1 MVVLF
6 LNKDRIINKINEKQ
20 MGKKQIRNFTAEVK
34 TKIVLEM
41 LKEESTTAQLS
52 TKYEV
57 SAKTM
62 QNWKKQFLNNA
73 PLAFEPA
80 KAVSEFK
87 DQIDGLKTQND
98 ELAKAL
104 GKATVERDWAVGK
117 LGSLDISNKKS
128 LVDSKLK
135 TLSKARQCELLQIS
149 RSVVYYKAK
158 VMSLYNLNILN
169 RIDEIYTDNPDYGYR
184 YIHRQLLEDGF
195 NIGKDRVLK
204 YMGTMGIEAIYP
216 HRKKSTSIKD
226 IGHKIHSYLLE
237 PYWTTSGKTN
247 TVYVPHVNQVWSGD
261 ITYIR
266 TNGGFVYLAAII
278 DWHSKAILS
287 YKLSN
292 SMDSELVT
300 DILKE
305 ALEKYPAPQIFN
317 SDQGSQYTGHEHT
330 GILKENNIEISMNG
344 KGRSIDNIVIER
356 FFRTLKYNCIFIND
370 FKDVTELK
378 EGINNYMDKYNNQRF
393 HSSIGY
399 QKPMNVYVVKWD
411 RVNTLAFRRT
421 L

>member
-1 MVVLF
+1 
-6 LNKDRIINKINEKQ
+6 
-20 MGKKQIRNFTAEVK
+20 MGKKQIRNFSAEVK

-41 LKEESTTAQLS
+41 LKEESTIAQLS

-73 PLAFEPA
+73 SLVFEPA

-87 DQIDGLKTQND
+87 DQIEDLKNQND

-104 GKATVERDWAVGK
+104 GKATVERNWAVGK

-135 TLSKARQCELLQIS
+135 TLSKARQCELLQVS
-149 RSVVYYKAK
+149 RSGVYYKPK
-158 VMSLYNLNILN
+158 IMSLYNLNILN

-184 YIHRQLLEDGF
+184 YVHKQLLEDGF
-195 NIGKDRVLK
+195 NIGRDRVLK
-204 YMGTMGIEAIYP
+204 YMGVMGIEAIYP
-216 HRKKSTSIKD
+216 HKKKSISAKD
-226 IGHKIHSYLLE
+226 SQHKIHSYLLGS
-237 PYWTTSGKTN
+237 YWTKSGKSKS
-247 TVYVPHVNQVWSGD
+247 VHVPYVKAVWSGD

-266 TNGGFVYLAAII
+266 TNGGFMYLAAII

-292 SMDSELVT
+292 SMDATLVT
-300 DILKE
+300 NVLNA
-305 ALEKYPAPQIFN
+305 ALEKYPAPLIFN
-317 SDQGSQYTGHEHT
+317 SDQGSQYTGYEHT
-330 GILKENNIEISMNG
+330 EILRKHNIQISMNG
-344 KGRSIDNIVIER
+344 KGRSIDNIIIER

-370 FKDVTELK
+370 FKNATELK
-378 EGINNYMDKYNNQRF
+378 EGINSYMDKYNNQRF

-399 QKPMNVYVVKWD
+399 QKPMNVYRD
-411 RVNTLAFRRT
+411 YLQNAA
-421 L
+421 

>member
-1 MVVLF
+1 
-6 LNKDRIINKINEKQ
+6 

-87 DQIDGLKTQND
+87 DQIDVLKTQND

-117 LGSLDISNKKS
+117 LGSLDLSNKKS
-128 LVDSKLK
+128 LVDPKLSKLSK
-135 TLSKARQCELLQIS
+135 TRQCELLQIS

-292 SMDSELVT
+292 SMDSALVT

-399 QKPMNVYVVKWD
+399 QKPMNVYRDYLQNV
-411 RVNTLAFRRT
+411 A
-421 L
+421 

>member
-149 RSVVYYKAK
+149 TSVVYYKAK

-204 YMGTMGIEAIYP
+204 YMGTMGMEAIYP

-292 SMDSELVT
+292 SMDSALVT

-399 QKPMNVYVVKWD
+399 QKPMNVYRDYLQNV
-411 RVNTLAFRRT
+411 A
-421 L
+421 

>member
-1 MVVLF
+1 
-6 LNKDRIINKINEKQ
+6 

-52 TKYEV
+52 AKYEV

-73 PLAFEPA
+73 SLAFEPA

-87 DQIDGLKTQND
+87 DQIEGLKTQND

-117 LGSLDISNKKS
+117 LGSLDLSNKKS
-128 LVDSKLK
+128 LVDPKLK
-135 TLSKARQCELLQIS
+135 TLSKTRQCELLQIS
-149 RSVVYYKAK
+149 RSGVYYKAK
-158 VMSLYNLNILN
+158 VMSLYDLNILN
-169 RIDEIYTDNPDYGYR
+169 KIDEIYTYNPDYGYR

-216 HRKKSTSIKD
+216 HKKKSTSIKD

-237 PYWTTSGKTN
+237 PYWSTSGKTK
-247 TVYVPHVNQVWSGD
+247 TVHVPNVNQVWSGD

-266 TNGGFVYLAAII
+266 TNGGFMYLAAII

-292 SMDSELVT
+292 SMDSTLVT

-378 EGINNYMDKYNNQRF
+378 GGINNYMDKYNNQRF

-399 QKPMNVYVVKWD
+399 QKPMNVYRD
-411 RVNTLAFRRT
+411 YLQNAA
-421 L
+421 

>member
-1 MVVLF
+1 
-6 LNKDRIINKINEKQ
+6 

-117 LGSLDISNKKS
+117 LGSLDLSNKKS
-128 LVDSKLK
+128 LVDPKLK
-135 TLSKARQCELLQIS
+135 TLSKTRQCELLQIS
-149 RSVVYYKAK
+149 RSGLYYKTK
-158 VMSLYNLNILN
+158 VMSSYNLNILN
-169 RIDEIYTDNPDYGYR
+169 KIDEIYTDNPDYGYR

-216 HRKKSTSIKD
+216 HKKKSTSIKD

-237 PYWTTSGKTN
+237 PYWTTSGKTK
-247 TVYVPHVNQVWSGD
+247 TVHVPNVNQVWSGD

-266 TNGGFVYLAAII
+266 TSGGFMYLAAII

-292 SMDSELVT
+292 SMDSTLVT

-305 ALEKYPAPQIFN
+305 ALEKYPTPQIFN
-317 SDQGSQYTGHEHT
+317 SDRGSQYTGHEHT

-378 EGINNYMDKYNNQRF
+378 GGINNYMDKYNNQRF

-399 QKPMNVYVVKWD
+399 QKPMNVYRD
-411 RVNTLAFRRT
+411 YLQNAA
-421 L
+421 